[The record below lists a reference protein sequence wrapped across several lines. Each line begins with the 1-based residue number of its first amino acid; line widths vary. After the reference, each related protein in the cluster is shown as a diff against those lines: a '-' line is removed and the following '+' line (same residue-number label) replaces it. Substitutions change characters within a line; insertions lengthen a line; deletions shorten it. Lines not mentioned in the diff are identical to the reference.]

1 MQLAP
6 ASLKLDS
13 SGDLPGRN
21 SSEIMTLDTPPM
33 TRLRC
38 GTRMLD
44 LSAPVVM
51 GILNVTPDS
60 FSDGGRF
67 TERDAALRQAEQMLA
82 AGAAIID
89 VGGESTRPG
98 AAPVSEQQELDRVVP
113 IVEALHGELDALVSV
128 DTSTPAV
135 IRDSAAAGAG
145 LINDVR
151 ALRRPGA
158 LEAAASSGLPVCL
171 MHMQGEP
178 GTMQDN
184 PRYDD
189 VTAEVIAFLQAR
201 IAACE
206 AAGIARENLLV
217 DPGFGFAKSVDH
229 NLVLMREMAALQ
241 QLNLPILIGVSR
253 KSLFG
258 KVLGREVNER
268 LPGSLAAAVMCVER
282 GAKIVRA
289 HDVQET
295 VDAVR
300 FAHAVREAHK
310 ES

>member
-1 MQLAP
+1 
-6 ASLKLDS
+6 
-13 SGDLPGRN
+13 
-21 SSEIMTLDTPPM
+21 
-33 TRLRC
+33 
-38 GTRMLD
+38 
-44 LSAPVVM
+44 M

-67 TERDAALRQAEQMLA
+67 NERDAALRQAEQMLA
-82 AGAAIID
+82 DGAAIID

-98 AAPVSEQQELDRVVP
+98 AAPVSEQEELDRVVP
-113 IVEALHGELDALVSV
+113 VVEALCGELDALVSV
-128 DTSTPAV
+128 DTSTASV
-135 IRDSAAAGAG
+135 IRDGAAAGAG

-158 LEAAASSGLPVCL
+158 LEASVASGLPVCL

-178 GTMQDN
+178 GNMQDN
-184 PRYDD
+184 PQYED
-189 VTAEVIAFLQAR
+189 VTGEVIAFLQAR
-201 IAACE
+201 IDACV
-206 AAGIARENLLV
+206 AAGISRDSLLV
-217 DPGFGFAKSVDH
+217 DPGFGFAKSVNH

-241 QLNLPILIGVSR
+241 SLDLPVLIGVSR

-268 LPGSLAAAVMCVER
+268 LPASLAAAVMCVER

-300 FAHAVREAHK
+300 FAHAVRESHK
-310 ES
+310 ESS

>member
-1 MQLAP
+1 
-6 ASLKLDS
+6 
-13 SGDLPGRN
+13 
-21 SSEIMTLDTPPM
+21 M

-38 GTRMLD
+38 GSRMLD

-67 TERDAALRQAEQMLA
+67 NERDAALRQAEQMLA
-82 AGAAIID
+82 DGAAIID

-98 AAPVSEQQELDRVVP
+98 AAPVSEQEELDRVVP
-113 IVEALHGELDALVSV
+113 IVEALHQQLDALVSL
-128 DTSTPAV
+128 DTSTAAV
-135 IRDSAAAGAG
+135 IRDGAAAGAG

-158 LEAAASSGLPVCL
+158 LEAAAASGLPVCL

-178 GTMQDN
+178 GNMQDN
-184 PRYDD
+184 PQYQD
-189 VTAEVIAFLQAR
+189 VTAEVIAFLQER
-201 IAACE
+201 IAACG
-206 AAGIARENLLV
+206 AAGIARDNLLV
-217 DPGFGFAKSVDH
+217 DPGFGFAKSVNH
-229 NLVLMREMAALQ
+229 NLVLMREMAQLQ
-241 QLNLPILIGVSR
+241 QLDLPILIGVSR

-258 KVLGREVNER
+258 KVLGREVGER

-282 GAKIVRA
+282 GALIVRA

>member
-1 MQLAP
+1 
-6 ASLKLDS
+6 
-13 SGDLPGRN
+13 
-21 SSEIMTLDTPPM
+21 M

-38 GTRMLD
+38 GSRTLD

-67 TERDAALRQAEQMLA
+67 NERDAALRQAEQMLA
-82 AGAAIID
+82 DGAAIID

-98 AAPVSEQQELDRVVP
+98 AAPVSEQEELDRVVP
-113 IVEALHGELDALVSV
+113 IVEALHQQLDALVSL
-128 DTSTPAV
+128 DTSTAAV
-135 IRDSAAAGAG
+135 IRDGAAAGAG

-158 LEAAASSGLPVCL
+158 LQAAAASGLPACL

-178 GTMQDN
+178 GNMQDN
-184 PRYDD
+184 PQYDD
-189 VTAEVIAFLQAR
+189 VTAEVMAFLQER

-206 AAGIARENLLV
+206 AAGITRDRLLV
-217 DPGFGFAKSVDH
+217 DPGFGFAKSANH
-229 NLVLMREMAALQ
+229 NLLLMREMAQLQ

-282 GAKIVRA
+282 GALIVRA

>member
-1 MQLAP
+1 MT
-6 ASLKLDS
+6 SDS
-13 SGDLPGRN
+13 GYS
-21 SSEIMTLDTPPM
+21 PM
-33 TRLRC
+33 THLRC
-38 GTRMLD
+38 GSRSLD

-67 TERDAALRQAEQMLA
+67 NERDAALRQAEQMLA
-82 AGAAIID
+82 DGAAIID

-98 AAPVSEQQELDRVVP
+98 AAPVSEQEELDRVVP
-113 IVEALHGELDALVSV
+113 VVEVLHQELGALVSV
-128 DTSTPAV
+128 DTSTAAV

-151 ALRRPGA
+151 ALRRHGA
-158 LEAAASSGLPVCL
+158 LEAAVASGLPVCL

-178 GTMQDN
+178 GNMQDD
-184 PRYDD
+184 PQYGD
-189 VTAEVIAFLQAR
+189 VTAEVMTFLRER
-201 IAACE
+201 ISACE
-206 AAGIARENLLV
+206 AAGISREQLLV
-217 DPGFGFAKSVDH
+217 DPGFGFAKSMSH
-229 NLVLMREMAALQ
+229 NLTLMREMAALQ
-241 QLNLPILIGVSR
+241 ALHLPILIGVSR

-282 GAKIVRA
+282 GAAIVRA
-289 HDVQET
+289 HDVRET

>member
-1 MQLAP
+1 
-6 ASLKLDS
+6 
-13 SGDLPGRN
+13 
-21 SSEIMTLDTPPM
+21 M

-44 LSAPVVM
+44 LSSPVVM

-67 TERDAALRQAEQMLA
+67 NERDAALRQAEQMLA
-82 AGAAIID
+82 DGAAIID

-98 AAPVSEQQELDRVVP
+98 AAPVSEQEELDRVVP
-113 IVEALHGELDALVSV
+113 VVEALCSELDALVSV
-128 DTSTPAV
+128 DTSTAAV
-135 IRDSAAAGAG
+135 IRDGAAAGAG

-158 LEAAASSGLPVCL
+158 LEASVASGLPVCL

-178 GTMQDN
+178 GNMQDN
-184 PRYDD
+184 PHYED
-189 VTAEVIAFLQAR
+189 VTGEVIAFLQAR
-201 IAACE
+201 IDVCV
-206 AAGIARENLLV
+206 AAGISRDSLLV
-217 DPGFGFAKSVDH
+217 DPGFGFAKSVNH

-241 QLNLPILIGVSR
+241 SLDLPVLIGVSR

-268 LPGSLAAAVMCVER
+268 LPASLAAAVMCVER

-300 FAHAVREAHK
+300 FAHAVRESHK
-310 ES
+310 ESS